1 MSELTAGSLAE
12 MLSDVVDDTET
23 LANTSAAVHGEAH
36 FRAGVFTKL
45 RQDILDVFPIAEPSY
60 GDGSERFHI
69 CLLKSKIP
77 VGWIEIRK
85 AWLGAGEGWKA
96 NTAEQLRNLL
106 WDVAKVAYQ
115 ARNEP
120 DGYGYVAAF
129 FHNQRDMPFAP
140 DVLESSGEWFA
151 RSYLTETEAGSAQH
165 GNECVERL
173 CAWCEAKGDGAARH
187 KVWDAFGLSERML
200 AAELRAQY
208 VRCLRLVADVEVRT
222 PRNMPVELEYQVIA
236 ARLHKEKTSGS
247 WVACA
252 GQHDRQLDGQ
262 PRPRSR

>member
-36 FRAGVFTKL
+36 FRAGVFTRL
-45 RQDILDVFPIAEPSY
+45 RQDMLDVFPIAEPSY

-85 AWLGAGEGWKA
+85 AWLGTGEGWKA

-120 DGYGYVAAF
+120 DA
-129 FHNQRDMPFAP
+129 
-140 DVLESSGEWFA
+140 ESSQQ
-151 RSYLTETEAGSAQH
+151 LPGSAQSKSGLMGCRLVDWRHRQRQWLCSRGLVGKSGTVQDCGDQAAASEPYESAHYAH
-165 GNECVERL
+165 GNDPNATSVTSASIL
-173 CAWCEAKGDGAARH
+173 G
-187 KVWDAFGLSERML
+187 F
-200 AAELRAQY
+200 
-208 VRCLRLVADVEVRT
+208 RT
-222 PRNMPVELEYQVIA
+222 YDTTNYRPE
-236 ARLHKEKTSGS
+236 
-247 WVACA
+247 
-252 GQHDRQLDGQ
+252 HD
-262 PRPRSR
+262 PNA